1 MGEEAIYSGAV
12 RPNPPRMVTVVV
24 AFVLL
29 VVGLALVFFQA
40 QAIDFVRGLSALPND
55 LQRQIVSWMAEQW
68 VAWGLLAAS
77 PLLLIVGSLVR
88 GL

>member
-1 MGEEAIYSGAV
+1 M

-24 AFVLL
+24 AVLLL
-29 VVGLALVFFQA
+29 VVGLALVFFQP
-40 QAIDFVRGLSALPND
+40 QAIEVVRGLSAIPND
-55 LQRQIVSWMAEQW
+55 LQRQVIAWMGETFL
-68 VAWGLLAAS
+68 AWGLLAVS

>member
-1 MGEEAIYSGAV
+1 M

-24 AFVLL
+24 AVVLL
-29 VVGLALVFFQA
+29 VVGLVLVFYRA
-40 QAIDFVRGLSALPND
+40 QAIDFVRGLGALPND
-55 LQRQIVSWMAEQW
+55 LQRQIVGWMAERF
-68 VAWGLLAAS
+68 VALGLLAAA